1 MEGDSVADYLM
12 DTDQKIPD
20 WPVQA
25 AFLREVVTVIRLD
38 IKSWFADVGLSTN
51 DSILGILLF
60 FFDNGTHISLILQTG
75 LRLEADFG
83 I

>member
-1 MEGDSVADYLM
+1 M
-12 DTDQKIPD
+12 
-20 WPVQA
+20 
-25 AFLREVVTVIRLD
+25 IRLD
-38 IKSWFADVGLSTN
+38 IKSWFADVGLSTS